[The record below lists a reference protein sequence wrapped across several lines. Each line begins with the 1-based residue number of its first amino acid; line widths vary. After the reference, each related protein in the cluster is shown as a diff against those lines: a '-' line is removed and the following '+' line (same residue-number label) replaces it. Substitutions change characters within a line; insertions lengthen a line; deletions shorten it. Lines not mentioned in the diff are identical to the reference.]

1 MLPFTRT
8 FEPEK
13 RQLQELNCRLAQ
25 YLNRTKQLEQEN
37 ASLIREISELRQAK
51 SAQWEPQYKAEMRDL
66 RRTMERLSL
75 ERSQAEMEREKIW
88 RELQTVQALCSE
100 QTGVCRDI
108 SGELRGCEKELTMA
122 HKTNGELQQKLVQ
135 LQEECRRLE
144 EAHKQEILRLR
155 HQVETRMTPS
165 HYMRIQSSHGPLLPP
180 VTVEDVQDYAFG
192 LSEGWVKTFDMY
204 QQKVEEM
211 EKAIREDQARMCDL
225 QREKEMYATQLERI
239 RAQAEHQG
247 QEQMRLEQEMVS
259 MQEKFHL
266 DCEEYQMVIDQLQ
279 RERDLMAH
287 NMEQKMV
294 EHQQLLQ
301 LKMDLGLELAAYRA
315 LLEGE
320 RVNLEE
326 SHRRANQ
333 SRERVIEIKM
343 PPQPYSPRTPSSS
356 TRLHTDFRPSPAASS
371 YRRPPVPRPSSGAI
385 SPSRI
390 VPISVTRNQS
400 PAARRDMISFT
411 KARAAQSSTSTTPYT
426 TKNIQPEEI
435 TGPKVSIPTHQ
446 SSKTHT
452 ETKVTASKRN
462 VSESREERKA
472 FDNSL
477 TNGGSM
483 QPSTKKILDT
493 VSVEEMIEKAI
504 KPEGSEAPGET
515 KVRYHVEKTQEE
527 DGTMKTRIVLESKV
541 EEELDVSKDSD
552 LEELL
557 HQGTKKMSL
566 EDIKDTATASMIKNL
581 LSGMKGGEDLGNKS
595 INVEIIE
602 EPVEGLSDDEEEP
615 EIKKLQT
622 SYQEQVSTYFQIEE
636 LENAPTKATNEQW
649 KEGLG
654 QVEEVSRESDSSFMS
669 QDKEHREYFV
679 STPDEFSEP
688 EEGGGITSYGHYGI
702 VDDLSDERYYQD
714 ELLPLRATPDE
725 GKEYKYMTGD
735 RPSFKEGFPECIIE
749 EEVRVSPVV
758 QSSVLEFL
766 REDSL
771 EPKEQLK
778 GALEQLQES
787 VSGPLKEE
795 LAYLTKLSRESPD
808 KVDVRKVSQSSDDG
822 TMTIVAELN
831 VSQTLEESG
840 LLDESGDLS
849 DEHIMAALRGA
860 GLEKAFQSGAGG
872 GYSIKVST
880 EEEEHGFGDISEK
893 DIMEKLMRGEMSHSY
908 EVQGGSEDEAAGGV
922 VKEQRIVYLESPSD
936 D

>member
-155 HQVETRMTPS
+155 WAGS
-165 HYMRIQSSHGPLLPP
+165 HWGRHRVQIQSSHGPLLPP

-301 LKMDLGLELAAYRA
+301 LKMDLGLELAAYRVEHFE
-315 LLEGE
+315 LWKCRHTNNKQL
-320 RVNLEE
+320 
-326 SHRRANQ
+326 Q
-333 SRERVIEIKM
+333 IKM

-462 VSESREERKA
+462 VSESREER
-472 FDNSL
+472 
-477 TNGGSM
+477 
-483 QPSTKKILDT
+483 KKILDT

-622 SYQEQVSTYFQIEE
+622 SYQEQASTYFQIEE

-679 STPDEFSEP
+679 STPDEFSES